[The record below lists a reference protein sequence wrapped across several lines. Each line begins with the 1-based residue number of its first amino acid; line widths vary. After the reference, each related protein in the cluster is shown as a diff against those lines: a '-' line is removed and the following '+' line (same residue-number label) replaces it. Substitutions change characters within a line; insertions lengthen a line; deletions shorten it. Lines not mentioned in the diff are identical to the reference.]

1 MGLRFLEQ
9 LGTSNVGG
17 FEGYL
22 AKMPFD
28 LLSGLLDTAFDLIE
42 FVEGGIEGKLEM
54 EATGGGITV
63 GGGNDFALDGA
74 VMWKV
79 GGRHGRRFLNGGK
92 NQEGRILFLPFPR
105 YPKLPKLN
113 TTI

>member
-1 MGLRFLEQ
+1 MQMGLRFLEQ

-42 FVEGGIEGKLEM
+42 FVEGGIEGKLKM
-54 EATGGGITV
+54 KGASGGIT
-63 GGGNDFALDGA
+63 GAGGNDFALDGGL
-74 VMWKV
+74 V
-79 GGRHGRRFLNGGK
+79 
-92 NQEGRILFLPFPR
+92 
-105 YPKLPKLN
+105 
-113 TTI
+113 